1 MALSGDTNT
10 NIAGVM
16 FNQSFSIDKD
26 GKIVSDFGNRISNV
40 IQVIDGSIEDVLHL
54 IGYNQE
60 KIEELLENG
69 ILKSS
74 FEINEKIS
82 EFPERSPGVFLLEKD
97 ELLYGVVIDENHQAK
112 LVGVVCHVLP
122 MIKNGEKYE
131 SVIVSANGSWRLSN
145 LNQQDITMIRKNE
158 SNIGIV
164 VLDGFFFLQIDLL
177 DDGLAELVL
186 ILEDSY
192 FIIEKV
198 PVECVKV
205 KEFIRQEDGQNE
217 VVITK
222 LTCNECIVS
231 SCGGCIRTAEGLKIY
246 GKGYTIINSF
256 ALQECLFSINQ
267 PTENGVAAKDV
278 FCSEIVSSNDLF
290 VVPDEIIENLQSI
303 SIEGKETQTPTK
315 PPEVVDANELCD
327 GHDETGLKVENA
339 EETA

>member
-10 NIAGVM
+10 SIACVL
-16 FNQSFSIDKD
+16 FNQSFSIDED
-26 GKIVSDFGNRISNV
+26 GKIVSDFGKRISNV

-54 IGYNQE
+54 IGYNQD

-82 EFPERSPGVFLLEKD
+82 EFPERLPGVFLLEKD

-122 MIKNGEKYE
+122 MTKNGEKYE
-131 SVIVSANGSWRLSN
+131 SVIVSANGSWKLSN
-145 LNQQDITMIRKNE
+145 LNQQDITTIRKNE
-158 SNIGIV
+158 SNFGIV
-164 VLDGFFFLQIDLL
+164 VLDGFFFLQIGLPG
-177 DDGLAELVL
+177 DGLAELVL

-198 PVECVKV
+198 PIECVKV
-205 KEFIRQEDGQNE
+205 KEFIRQENGQNE

-231 SCGGCIRTAEGLKIY
+231 SCGGCIRTTEGLKIY
-246 GKGYTIINSF
+246 GKSNTIINSF
-256 ALQECLFSINQ
+256 TLQSCLFSMNQ
-267 PTENGVAAKDV
+267 PTENGVPKDV

-303 SIEGKETQTPTK
+303 SIEEKETQTPTK
-315 PPEVVDANELCD
+315 LPEVCDANDLCD
-327 GHDETGLKVENA
+327 GHDETGSKVENA